1 MSQRVQAVL
10 KLLLKYAILYCIG
23 GAIYYGIEILWRG
36 YSHWS
41 MFLLAGQCFVFAGVL
56 NEIQSWET
64 PLWRQVLQAWIFVL
78 IGEFLCGCIVNIGL
92 GWDVWDYSN
101 IPYNILGQICL
112 PYALLWVPL
121 IIVAIILDD
130 YIRYWFFGEEKP
142 RYKLV

>member
-1 MSQRVQAVL
+1 MSQRVQMIL
-10 KLLLKYAILYCIG
+10 KLLLKYGFLYCIG

-41 MFLLAGQCFVFAGVL
+41 MFLLAGQCFVFAGIL

-78 IGEFLCGCIVNIGL
+78 CDEFLCGCIVNIGL

-101 IPYNILGQICL
+101 VPFNLLGQICL
-112 PYALLWVPL
+112 PYALLWIPL

-130 YIRYWFFGEEKP
+130 YLR
-142 RYKLV
+142 